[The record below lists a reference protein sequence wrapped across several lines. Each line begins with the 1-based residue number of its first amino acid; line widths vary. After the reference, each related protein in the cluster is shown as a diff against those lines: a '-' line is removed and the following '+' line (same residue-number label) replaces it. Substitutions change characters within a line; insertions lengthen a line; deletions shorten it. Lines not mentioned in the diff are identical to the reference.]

1 VGAFHRLS
9 CIDRFQAGMLRDR
22 PRERQSNATI
32 IRFAIRKTKKN
43 AQGDFAMQLK
53 NVSVL
58 ITGGGSGLGAA
69 TARAM
74 AAKGANV
81 AVLDQSKESAEKVAA
96 EVKGIAVVAD
106 VTDEEQ
112 VKAAIAKAE
121 QAHGIARVLVNCA
134 GIGGSQRIVGK
145 DGVYPLAKFARI
157 INVNLIGTFNVL
169 RLFAERLLTEQ
180 PVGEERGVI
189 INTASVA
196 AYEGQIGQIA
206 YSASK
211 GGVVGLTLPAARDL
225 AQHKVRVNTIAPGLF
240 FTPLLMGLSEE
251 ARASLGAQVPHPAR
265 LGDPA
270 EYGNLAVHI
279 VENAMLNGET
289 IRLDG
294 AIRMAP
300 R

>member
-1 VGAFHRLS
+1 
-9 CIDRFQAGMLRDR
+9 
-22 PRERQSNATI
+22 
-32 IRFAIRKTKKN
+32 
-43 AQGDFAMQLK
+43 MQLK
-53 NVSVL
+53 DVAVF

-74 AAKGANV
+74 AAKGAKV
-81 AVLDQSKESAEKVAA
+81 AVFDRSQENAEKVAA
-96 EVKGIAVVAD
+96 EIKGIAVVGDVTSEAD
-106 VTDEEQ
+106 VQ
-112 VKAAIAKAE
+112 AGLAKAE
-121 QAHGIARVLVNCA
+121 AAHGIARVLVNCA

-145 DGVYPLAKFARI
+145 QGVYPLEKFTNVI
-157 INVNLIGTFNVL
+157 MVNLIGTFNVL
-169 RLFAERLLTEQ
+169 RLFAEQAVKLDA
-180 PVGEERGVI
+180 VGEERGVI

-225 AQHKVRVNTIAPGLF
+225 ASQKIRVNTIAPGLF
-240 FTPLLMGLSEE
+240 LTPLLMGLNEE

-265 LGDPA
+265 LGDA
-270 EYGNLAVHI
+270 SEYGNLAVHI
-279 VENAMLNGET
+279 VENPMLNGET

>member
-1 VGAFHRLS
+1 
-9 CIDRFQAGMLRDR
+9 
-22 PRERQSNATI
+22 
-32 IRFAIRKTKKN
+32 
-43 AQGDFAMQLK
+43 MQLK
-53 NVSVL
+53 DVAVL

-74 AAKGANV
+74 AAKGAKI
-81 AVLDQSKESAEKVAA
+81 AVLDQSKENAEKVAA
-96 EVKGIAVVAD
+96 EVKGVAVHAD

-112 VKAAIAKAE
+112 VKAGLAKAE
-121 QAHGIARVLVNCA
+121 SAHGIARVLMNCA

-157 INVNLIGTFNVL
+157 INVNLIGTFNCL
-169 RLFAERLLTEQ
+169 RLFAERLVTAE
-180 PVGEERGVI
+180 PIGEERGVI

-196 AYEGQIGQIA
+196 AYEGQIA

-225 AQHKVRVNTIAPGLF
+225 ASQKIRVNTIAPGLF
-240 FTPLLMGLSEE
+240 LTPLLMGLNEE
-251 ARASLGAQVPHPAR
+251 ARKSLGAQVPHPAR
-265 LGDPA
+265 LGDA
-270 EYGNLAVHI
+270 SEYGNLAVHI